1 MIKSKTLSKVLAMVL
16 CVMMLISVI
25 PMSVFASIENYNKDY
40 QSETHTVFKHTEQ
53 TLAPGVT
60 NYTNYAYSKDGKQMV
75 YYVTTADLT
84 RDDVVAQV
92 AYKDMQNDVY
102 GMDKLS
108 NMVACANEKY
118 SDPTNPQ
125 FISEYYTVVSACNGD
140 GYNMTTG
147 EPGGVFI
154 MGGNVKKDWDKKS
167 NPVFLAILND
177 GTAVIDNTQEAWDA
191 CKAQGISEAIDIFG
205 SNLVWDGKDV
215 TANASGSYN
224 TDRHSRTMVGIT
236 DDGKLVI
243 CVLDGRQEPFSCG
256 GTMHELAQIML
267 EAGCWRAFNL
277 DGGGSTTFMAKN
289 EGSNNCTVQNRP
301 SDGSERS
308 ISNGIIIASTAVPSD
323 TFDHVSMIAKDEYV
337 TIGSS
342 TAITVAGVSPAGTAA
357 EIPAEMTYEA
367 VNGTY
372 ENGILTATATGDV
385 VLTAKL
391 GDKAVGSVTI
401 HCVVPEAIK
410 FASDTITVPFGKTAT
425 LEMIAT
431 YGLNEVVTN
440 ANNFTFT
447 LENEAAGTISGLS
460 FTACE
465 EAAGVTGTTITA
477 QFAGSE
483 LTAEATLAFGKGSE
497 VLFDFEDGTTNGFK
511 TGYIKYNYY
520 LPNSTTF
527 VADAENGK
535 VHRGDYS
542 LGVNIDYSNSQESG
556 YMMTAL
562 YRLSAEGE
570 EGDRPLVGAQRVGMW
585 VYIPDEYVGL
595 WARWV
600 LYPISAVDEE
610 GNVTIASDS
619 ITSNTM
625 DDTAGGTGVVYS
637 FNESGWHYLSCDF
650 SSYKGA
656 MWYDG
661 YYCVQFY
668 ISDRDGAS
676 YNYYAKKNPNI
687 NGNFTIYIDDIT
699 VDYST
704 VVEDREAPIFSGVN
718 YATHGMSDAAA
729 LTDGANI
736 GYNTVDF
743 SALVA
748 ENTAKA
754 NATGLDAS
762 TAKAYVDGNEVAC
775 TYKNGSIAMDDS
787 VVLSAGQHTIK
798 FSICDK
804 QGNYASIIRKVNITS
819 GEQVGVKVV
828 PHNAAL
834 DRILFGS
841 LYYVD
846 VVATDIASVQSVTTT
861 LNLDSMNKW
870 ELDYM
875 EVAEGFEVTY
885 TYDAPDKILYL
896 TITKTGETSLT
907 GEQALV
913 SIPVRVWELKNAG
926 SIIGG
931 STNVLPENNQY
942 TYAWF
947 KSQNEYWWVA
957 VNVRVQQG
965 AVTLT
970 DGTTDTFTG
979 ENVFCDTEAWAMQK
993 FMVET
998 QEGVDYK
1005 AAWNGGHIHT
1015 AQALEDKAATCTE
1028 AGYTGRTFCEV
1039 CNSVVDWGT
1048 TVPATGHSYEFVDGV
1063 LKCTSCGELFSG
1075 EYTDGKTYV
1084 NGVVVANGWMEES
1097 YYRDGV
1103 KLTGLQEIDGYYYD
1117 FGNDGICAGKA
1128 KLSGF
1133 YYDEAEG
1140 KYMYFAAGQK
1150 VTGEVNAFP
1159 TAYFFDENGYAI
1171 SGDVE
1176 IWGYTCTFSEKGE
1189 FISSTDASVVDAGFS
1204 GTNLNY
1210 VLLSDGTLKVGGEGV
1225 MKDYTAN
1232 GNYPMWIIKN
1242 EPTAVTS
1249 LVIGNG
1255 ITHIGRFGFYR
1266 NQYLKS
1272 VSFEEG
1278 SNLKSIGWG
1287 AFGHCWRL
1295 ETVAIPASVEV
1306 LEEYAFYECGDMKNF
1321 TFEEGSRLHTIKDYA
1336 FQHQLSLK
1344 SLVIPDSVTTL
1355 GVGIFYRAN
1364 SDLVLNVV
1372 EKSIAQKYAIQ
1383 NGLKYETREGYVAP
1397 IYSGE
1402 YNDSIKWDIYPSGQL
1417 VISGTGAM
1425 PNHTNYT
1432 QQPWINYAH
1441 MITGIIIGKDITS
1454 IGNYAFAYTC
1464 KNVPTVKFE
1473 DGSQLQSVGVLAFMN
1488 CAKVESI
1495 ELPDTVTYI
1504 GVYAF
1509 ADCFALE
1516 NVRISQAASYIGA
1529 TAFRGST
1536 NVVLNVAEGT
1546 YAENFAK
1553 TNSIRY
1559 TTREYI
1565 PVVFE
1570 SGSFDNLTWELYD
1583 NGTLKIAGE
1592 GDMTNMAN
1600 YNLYPWYAVSYKVNK
1615 IVIGKDVSSIGNYA
1629 FAYGFKNVESI
1640 VFESSSVLDRIGVVA
1655 FMNVANIKDIVL
1667 PDSITYIGVYAF
1679 ADCFAL
1685 ENVRISQAA
1694 SYIGATAFRGST
1706 NVVLN
1711 VAEGTYSE
1719 KFAKANG
1726 ISYTTRAYIPVVVE
1740 SGTFDNLTWE
1750 LYDNGTLKIAGEGDM
1765 TNLANYNL
1773 YPWYAVSHK
1782 VTKIVIGK
1790 DVTSIGNYAFAYGFK
1805 NVESIV
1811 FESGSVLNRIGVV
1824 AFMNVANIKD
1834 IVLPDSVTYIGA
1846 YAFGDCF
1853 ALETLAVPQMVT
1865 YMAPTAFAGSTNVV
1879 LNVAEGTY
1887 AETFAINH
1895 GLSYTVREYVVLPI
1909 ASGTCGSNAT
1919 WTLYN
1924 DGTLAID
1931 GSGDMDSFQ
1940 DYKLYPWFNYAH
1952 KITKIT
1958 IGKDITKIGN
1968 YAFAYYYQN
1977 LETVEFEAGSCL
1989 TFVGAVSFM
1998 NCAKL
2003 QSVILPETVTYIGVY
2018 AFADCYALENVYV
2031 PAGVTFVGNTAFN
2044 GSSNI
2049 TVSVASG
2056 SYAETFV
2063 KNNEINHVAR

>member
-1 MIKSKTLSKVLAMVL
+1 MRNKRFSKTLSGIL
-16 CVMMLISVI
+16 CLVMLLSLL
-25 PMSVFASIENYNKDY
+25 PTTAFAAIDNYNKDY

-102 GMDKLS
+102 GMEKLS

-118 SDPTNPQ
+118 SDPENPQ

-147 EPGGVFI
+147 EPSGVFI
-154 MGGNVKKDWDKKS
+154 MGGNVKKDWNKS
-167 NPVFLAILND
+167 ANPVFLAILND
-177 GTAVIDNTQEAWDA
+177 GKAVIDNTQEAWNA
-191 CKAQGISEAIDIFG
+191 CKEAGIQEAIDVFG
-205 SNLVWDGKDV
+205 STLVWDGKDV

-236 DDGKLVI
+236 KDGKLVI

-289 EGSNNCTVQNRP
+289 EGSNECVIQNRP

-410 FASDTITVPFGKTAT
+410 FASDTITVPYGKTAT

-497 VLFDFEDGTTNGFK
+497 VLFDFEDGTTNSFK
-511 TGYIKYNYY
+511 TGYAQYNYY

-527 VADAENGK
+527 VANANNGK
-535 VHRGDYS
+535 VHSGDYS
-542 LGVNIDYSNSQESG
+542 LGVNIDYTNSQESG
-556 YMMTAL
+556 FMMTAL
-562 YRLSAEGE
+562 YRTPAAGE

-585 VYIPDEYVGL
+585 VYIPDEYVSL

-600 LYPISAVDEE
+600 LYPISSVNED
-610 GNVTIASDS
+610 GTVNIAADS
-619 ITSNTM
+619 ITSNVM
-625 DDTAGGTGVVYS
+625 DDTAVGTGVVYS
-637 FNESGWHYLSCDF
+637 FTESGWHYLSCDF
-650 SSYKGA
+650 SKYAGA
-656 MWYDG
+656 MWRDG

-676 YNYYAKKNPNI
+676 YNYYAKENPNI

-704 VVEDREAPIFSGVN
+704 VVEDREAPIFSNVN

-729 LTDGANI
+729 LKDGANI

-979 ENVFCDTEAWAMQK
+979 ENVFCDTEAWAIQK

-998 QEGVDYK
+998 QEGKDYK

-1015 AQALEDKAATCTE
+1015 AQAIADKAATCTE
-1028 AGYTGRTFCEV
+1028 AGYTGRTYCEV

-1048 TVPATGHSYEFVDGV
+1048 IIPATGHTYDFVEGVLQCTCGEKFTGTHTDGKEYVDGV
-1063 LKCTSCGELFSG
+1063 CRA
-1075 EYTDGKTYV
+1075 DGWVGDYYYV
-1084 NGVVVANGWMEES
+1084 
-1097 YYRDGV
+1097 DGV
-1103 KLTGLQEIDGYYYD
+1103 KLTGIQKVSAPDGSGEFYYD
-1117 FGNDGICAGKA
+1117 FGENGVSAGKFTGLVASDGKHYFSKIGVLVGGWIEYEAEWYYFDETTLESVDTASNGKVTYEFEENGKLKTGKWYTDKNGSRYYYGPSYYHGYFSSGYAYLVEIDGKTYNFDGAGYCTGSGIVALRQSTSVPPTLYEFDVDNSLIGIVSEDGIIEASNGDIYYAVKGDAYYAGLVKDNDGN
-1128 KLSGF
+1128 
-1133 YYDEAEG
+1133 YY
-1140 KYMYFAAGQK
+1140 Y
-1150 VTGEVNAFP
+1150 
-1159 TAYFFDENGYAI
+1159 I
-1171 SGDVE
+1171 SG
-1176 IWGYTCTFSEKGE
+1176 
-1189 FISSTDASVVDAGFS
+1189 
-1204 GTNLNY
+1204 N
-1210 VLLSDGTLKVGGEGV
+1210 
-1225 MKDYTAN
+1225 DYKA
-1232 GNYPMWIIKN
+1232 IKN
-1242 EPTAVTS
+1242 RTATITYTNG
-1249 LVIGNG
+1249 LLPKGTYTFGADGKLILKNG
-1255 ITHIGRFGFYR
+1255 IVHDDDGEIRYYENNKAVYAGLVRDTDGSYYYISGATLTAIRGRTAKITY
-1266 NQYLKS
+1266 
-1272 VSFEEG
+1272 
-1278 SNLKSIGWG
+1278 
-1287 AFGHCWRL
+1287 
-1295 ETVAIPASVEV
+1295 T
-1306 LEEYAFYECGDMKNF
+1306 
-1321 TFEEGSRLHTIKDYA
+1321 
-1336 FQHQLSLK
+1336 
-1344 SLVIPDSVTTL
+1344 
-1355 GVGIFYRAN
+1355 
-1364 SDLVLNVV
+1364 
-1372 EKSIAQKYAIQ
+1372 
-1383 NGLKYETREGYVAP
+1383 NGLLPA
-1397 IYSGE
+1397 
-1402 YNDSIKWDIYPSGQL
+1402 
-1417 VISGTGAM
+1417 GT
-1425 PNHTNYT
+1425 YT
-1432 QQPWINYAH
+1432 F
-1441 MITGIIIGKDITS
+1441 G
-1454 IGNYAFAYTC
+1454 
-1464 KNVPTVKFE
+1464 E
-1473 DGSQLQSVGVLAFMN
+1473 DGKM
-1488 CAKVESI
+1488 
-1495 ELPDTVTYI
+1495 
-1504 GVYAF
+1504 
-1509 ADCFALE
+1509 
-1516 NVRISQAASYIGA
+1516 
-1529 TAFRGST
+1529 
-1536 NVVLNVAEGT
+1536 
-1546 YAENFAK
+1546 
-1553 TNSIRY
+1553 
-1559 TTREYI
+1559 
-1565 PVVFE
+1565 
-1570 SGSFDNLTWELYD
+1570 
-1583 NGTLKIAGE
+1583 
-1592 GDMTNMAN
+1592 
-1600 YNLYPWYAVSYKVNK
+1600 
-1615 IVIGKDVSSIGNYA
+1615 IVD
-1629 FAYGFKNVESI
+1629 
-1640 VFESSSVLDRIGVVA
+1640 
-1655 FMNVANIKDIVL
+1655 
-1667 PDSITYIGVYAF
+1667 
-1679 ADCFAL
+1679 
-1685 ENVRISQAA
+1685 
-1694 SYIGATAFRGST
+1694 
-1706 NVVLN
+1706 
-1711 VAEGTYSE
+1711 
-1719 KFAKANG
+1719 
-1726 ISYTTRAYIPVVVE
+1726 
-1740 SGTFDNLTWE
+1740 
-1750 LYDNGTLKIAGEGDM
+1750 
-1765 TNLANYNL
+1765 
-1773 YPWYAVSHK
+1773 
-1782 VTKIVIGK
+1782 
-1790 DVTSIGNYAFAYGFK
+1790 
-1805 NVESIV
+1805 
-1811 FESGSVLNRIGVV
+1811 
-1824 AFMNVANIKD
+1824 
-1834 IVLPDSVTYIGA
+1834 
-1846 YAFGDCF
+1846 
-1853 ALETLAVPQMVT
+1853 
-1865 YMAPTAFAGSTNVV
+1865 
-1879 LNVAEGTY
+1879 
-1887 AETFAINH
+1887 
-1895 GLSYTVREYVVLPI
+1895 
-1909 ASGTCGSNAT
+1909 
-1919 WTLYN
+1919 
-1924 DGTLAID
+1924 
-1931 GSGDMDSFQ
+1931 
-1940 DYKLYPWFNYAH
+1940 
-1952 KITKIT
+1952 
-1958 IGKDITKIGN
+1958 
-1968 YAFAYYYQN
+1968 
-1977 LETVEFEAGSCL
+1977 
-1989 TFVGAVSFM
+1989 
-1998 NCAKL
+1998 
-2003 QSVILPETVTYIGVY
+2003 
-2018 AFADCYALENVYV
+2018 
-2031 PAGVTFVGNTAFN
+2031 
-2044 GSSNI
+2044 
-2049 TVSVASG
+2049 
-2056 SYAETFV
+2056 
-2063 KNNEINHVAR
+2063 

>member
-1 MIKSKTLSKVLAMVL
+1 MNKSKTPKKILALVL
-16 CVMMLISVI
+16 CVMMLVSVI
-25 PMSVFASIENYNKDY
+25 PMSVYAAIENYNKDY
-40 QSETHTVFKHTEQ
+40 VSETHDVFKHTEQ

-60 NYTNYAYSKDGKQMV
+60 NYTNYAYANDGKQMV

-140 GYNMTTG
+140 GYNMQTG
-147 EPGGVFI
+147 EPSGVFI
-154 MGGNVKKDWDKKS
+154 MGGNVKKDWNKS
-167 NPVFLAILND
+167 ANPVFLAILND

-191 CKAQGISEAIDIFG
+191 CKEAGIQEAIDVFG
-205 SNLVWDGKDV
+205 STLVWDGKDV

-236 DDGKLVI
+236 ADGKLVI

-277 DGGGSTTFMAKN
+277 DGGGSTTFIAKN
-289 EGSNNCTVQNRP
+289 EGSNECTIQNRP

-308 ISNGIIIASTAVPSD
+308 ISNGIIIASTAVPSNV
-323 TFDHVSMIAKDEYV
+323 FDHVSMIAKDEYV

-342 TAITVAGVSPAGTAA
+342 TTITVAGVSPAGTAA
-357 EIPAEMTYEA
+357 EIPAEVTYEA

-372 ENGILTATATGDV
+372 ESGILTATATGDV

-391 GDKAVGSVTI
+391 GDNTVGSVTI
-401 HCVVPEAIK
+401 HCVVPKAIR
-410 FASDTITVPFGKTAT
+410 FAADTITVPYGKTAT

-497 VLFDFEDGTTNGFK
+497 VLFDFEDGTTNSFK
-511 TGYIKYNYY
+511 TGYAAYNYY

-527 VADAENGK
+527 VANANNGK
-535 VHRGDYS
+535 VHSGDYS
-542 LGVNIDYSNSQESG
+542 LGVNIDYTNSQESG
-556 YMMTAL
+556 FMMTAL
-562 YRLSAEGE
+562 YRTPAAGE

-585 VYIPDEYVGL
+585 VYIPDEYVSL

-600 LYPISAVDEE
+600 LYPISSVNED
-610 GNVTIASDS
+610 GTVNIAADS
-619 ITSNTM
+619 ITSNVM

-637 FNESGWHYLSCDF
+637 FTESGWHYLSCDF
-650 SSYKGA
+650 SKYAGA
-656 MWYDG
+656 MWRDG

-676 YNYYAKKNPNI
+676 YNYYAKENPNI

-704 VVEDREAPIFSGVN
+704 VVEDREAPIFSNVN

-729 LTDGANI
+729 LKDGANI

-861 LNLDSMNKW
+861 LNLDSMNEW
-870 ELDYM
+870 ELDHM

-926 SIIGG
+926 SKIGG
-931 STNVLPENNQY
+931 SEEVLAENNKY

-979 ENVFCDTEAWAMQK
+979 ENVFCDTEAWAIQK

-998 QEGVDYK
+998 QEGKDYK

-1015 AQALEDKAATCTE
+1015 AHAIDDKAATCTE
-1028 AGYTGRTFCEV
+1028 AGYTGRTYCDV
-1039 CNSVVDWGT
+1039 CSSVVEWGT
-1048 TVPATGHSYEFVDGV
+1048 AVPATGHTYDFVDGV
-1063 LKCTSCGELFSG
+1063 LQCACGELFNG
-1075 EYTDGKTYV
+1075 VFTDGKTYV
-1084 NGVVVANGWMEES
+1084 DGVVVENGWMGES

-1133 YYDEAEG
+1133 YYNESVG
-1140 KYMYFAAGQK
+1140 KYMYFAAGLK

-1176 IWGYTCTFSEKGE
+1176 IWGYTCTFSEKGA
-1189 FISSTDASVVDAGFS
+1189 FVSATDASVVDAGFS

-1210 VLLSDGTLKVGGEGV
+1210 VLLSDGTLMVGGEGI

-1232 GNYPMWIIKN
+1232 GIYPAWIIKN
-1242 EPTAVTS
+1242 EPKAVTS

-1266 NQYLKS
+1266 NQFLKS
-1272 VSFEEG
+1272 VSFEAG
-1278 SNLKSIGWG
+1278 STLESIGWG

-1295 ETVAIPASVEV
+1295 ETVTIPASVEV
-1306 LEEYAFYECGDMKNF
+1306 LEGYAFYECGAMKSF
-1321 TFEEGSRLHTIKDYA
+1321 TFEEGSRLHTIENCA
-1336 FQHQLSLK
+1336 FRSHHVLE
-1344 SLVIPDSVTTL
+1344 SLVIPDSVTTM
-1355 GVGIFYRAN
+1355 GPDIFYRAN
-1364 SDLVLNVV
+1364 PDLVLNVV
-1372 EKSIAQKYAIQ
+1372 ENSVAHKYAIKY
-1383 NGLKYETREGYVAP
+1383 GMKYETREGYVEP
-1397 IYSGE
+1397 MYSGE
-1402 YNDSIKWDIYPSGQL
+1402 YNDSVKWDIYPSGKL

-1425 PNHTNYT
+1425 PNHTSYT
-1432 QQPWINYAH
+1432 QQPWRAYAY
-1441 MITGIIIGKDITS
+1441 MITGITIGKDITS

-1464 KNVPTVKFE
+1464 KNVNAIEFE
-1473 DGSQLQSVGVLAFMN
+1473 AGSQLQSVGAVAFMN
-1488 CAKVESI
+1488 VANVKDIV
-1495 ELPDTVTYI
+1495 LPDTVTYI

-1509 ADCFALE
+1509 GDCYALE
-1516 NVRISQAASYIGA
+1516 TLAVSQAASYIA
-1529 TAFRGST
+1529 STAFTGSA

-1546 YAENFAK
+1546 YAEKFA
-1553 TNSIRY
+1553 NANGISY
-1559 TTREYI
+1559 TTRTYAPI
-1565 PVVFE
+1565 AVA
-1570 SGSFDNLTWELYD
+1570 SGTFDNLTWTLYD
-1583 NGTLKIAGE
+1583 NGTLEIS
-1592 GDMTNMAN
+1592 GDGAMTNLTN
-1600 YNLYPWYAVSYKVNK
+1600 YNLYPWHAVSYKVNK
-1615 IVIGKDVSSIGNYA
+1615 IVIGKG
-1629 FAYGFKNVESI
+1629 
-1640 VFESSSVLDRIGVVA
+1640 
-1655 FMNVANIKDIVL
+1655 
-1667 PDSITYIGVYAF
+1667 
-1679 ADCFAL
+1679 
-1685 ENVRISQAA
+1685 
-1694 SYIGATAFRGST
+1694 
-1706 NVVLN
+1706 
-1711 VAEGTYSE
+1711 
-1719 KFAKANG
+1719 
-1726 ISYTTRAYIPVVVE
+1726 
-1740 SGTFDNLTWE
+1740 
-1750 LYDNGTLKIAGEGDM
+1750 
-1765 TNLANYNL
+1765 
-1773 YPWYAVSHK
+1773 
-1782 VTKIVIGK
+1782 
-1790 DVTSIGNYAFAYGFK
+1790 VTSIGNYAFAYGFK
-1805 NVESIV
+1805 NAESIV
-1811 FESGSVLNRIGVV
+1811 FESGSALDRIGVV
-1824 AFMNVANIKD
+1824 AFMNVANVKD
-1834 IVLPDSVTYIGA
+1834 IVLPDTVAYIGA
-1846 YAFGDCF
+1846 YAFGDCY
-1853 ALETLAVPQMVT
+1853 ALETLAVSQMAA
-1865 YMAPTAFAGSTNVV
+1865 YIAPTAFAGSAKVV
-1879 LNVAEGTY
+1879 LNVVEGTY

-1895 GLSYTVREYVVLPI
+1895 DLSYIVREYAALPV
-1909 ASGTCGSNAT
+1909 AGGSCGANAT
-1919 WTLYN
+1919 WTLYS
-1924 DGTLAID
+1924 DGTLTIG
-1931 GSGDMDSFQ
+1931 GSGNMDSFQ
-1940 DYKLYPWFNYAH
+1940 DYKLYPWFAYAN
-1952 KITKIT
+1952 KVIKIT

-2003 QSVILPETVTYIGVY
+2003 QTVVLPESVTYIGVY

-2031 PAGVTFVGNTAFN
+2031 PAGVTFIGNTAFA
-2044 GSSNI
+2044 GSGKI

-2063 KNNEINHVAR
+2063 KSNGINHVVR